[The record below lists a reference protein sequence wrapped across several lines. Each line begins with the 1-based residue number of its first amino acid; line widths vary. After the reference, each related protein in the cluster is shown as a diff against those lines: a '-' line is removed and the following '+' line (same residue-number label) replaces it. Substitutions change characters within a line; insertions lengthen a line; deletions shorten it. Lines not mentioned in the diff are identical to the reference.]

1 MDHSLP
7 GASIQEIFQARIL
20 EWVAMSS
27 PRGSS
32 WCRDQICILW
42 IDWQV
47 LYPELPGKL
56 CLTMQSAVLM
66 ALGIASLVS
75 DNVSLFLIYLL
86 LFAVLILSIKI
97 IRKSKWEM
105 TTLVYSWKA
114 DGLCHKIWL
123 VGHLCRH
130 ELWEESRRQCNFT
143 GNIWAEIYKILGEGL
158 LLPRWLPKFLIPAL
172 WKWNWELIR
181 LVWMM
186 MWELQCVPP
195 PWFVILSWCL
205 HYGLPLLEAY
215 KVMEVSSYSH
225 QFIHSSVRGSR
236 TQRF

>member
-27 PRGSS
+27 SRGSS
-32 WCRDQICILW
+32 WRRDQICILW
-42 IDWQV
+42 IDWQF

-158 LLPRWLPKFLIPAL
+158 LLTQMVAKIPDPCTLEMKLRVNQISMNDDVGTSVCATSLVCNPLMMPSL
-172 WKWNWELIR
+172 WSTS
-181 LVWMM
+181 
-186 MWELQCVPP
+186 
-195 PWFVILSWCL
+195 F
-205 HYGLPLLEAY
+205 
-215 KVMEVSSYSH
+215 
-225 QFIHSSVRGSR
+225 GSL
-236 TQRF
+236 

>member
-1 MDHSLP
+1 MQGSNLHLVHWLAGSLP
-7 GASIQEIFQARIL
+7 WTTWEVVSYDAKCCFNGSGHCKLSIRQCLLIFNI
-20 EWVAMSS
+20 
-27 PRGSS
+27 
-32 WCRDQICILW
+32 
-42 IDWQV
+42 
-47 LYPELPGKL
+47 
-56 CLTMQSAVLM
+56 
-66 ALGIASLVS
+66 
-75 DNVSLFLIYLL
+75 FL

-105 TTLVYSWKA
+105 ITLVYSWKA

-195 PWFVILSWCL
+195 PWFVVLSWCL

-236 TQRF
+236 THRDFNKPSPME